1 MKFKV
6 LSSIVYCIM
15 ENFFCVDCMC
25 RAKKKLCVTCKGKGV
40 ENRTY
45 NAVSGIVVPEL
56 LMNIISCRLFAN
68 NKKSAVILSC
78 RSKLVDYY
86 IQKNYVLLKNNSKV
100 FNNVPLRVKEIINAE
115 NLSLNNFV
123 MAC

>member
-1 MKFKV
+1 M
-6 LSSIVYCIM
+6 SCQ
-15 ENFFCVDCMC
+15 
-25 RAKKKLCVTCKGKGV
+25 KKLCVTCKGQGF

-56 LMNIISCRLFAN
+56 LMNIISCHIFAN
-68 NKKSAVILSC
+68 NKESAVILSC

-86 IQKNYVLLKNNSKV
+86 FQKNYVLLKNNSKV
-100 FNNVPLRVKEIINAE
+100 FNNVPLRVKQRINAE